1 VVITQK
7 GHTVAIKIAGTTV
20 ISDGKAFLNI
30 ESTTGQHGDLHSSA
44 SVITNAISFTA
55 GIQSCIM
62 TANQTFTIS
71 GDTEGKTTAV
81 LLDTGTTPYVPTFP
95 SSITWNGGEPTW
107 SGHRYWQITIISR
120 DTYQVAT
127 AIGYGSSGSTPP
139 TEAISL
145 EGTSGSPMF
154 HSVFAGTSPMVGGW
168 KFDTDG
174 NVYTYDGGGNIGGN
188 GYTLHSTS
196 TWNNI
201 TPSTTYYIR
210 IDHVAN
216 LPISSADSDTEN
228 VWLALTTDR
237 KFWWR
242 DTTDPTVYGDRH
254 GTVKVEISTTSNGS
268 NIVATG
274 YYKMFWLGTA

>member
-1 VVITQK
+1 M
-7 GHTVAIKIAGTTV
+7 AIKIAGTTV
-20 ISDGKAFLNI
+20 ITDARAFTNI
-30 ESTTGQHGDLHSSA
+30 ESTVGTHGDLHSTA
-44 SVITNAISFTA
+44 SVITNAISFTS
-55 GIQSCIM
+55 GIQTCIM

-71 GDTEGKTTAV
+71 GDEEGRTTAV

-107 SGHRYWQITIISR
+107 STRRYWQITIISR

-127 AIGYGSSGSTPP
+127 GIGYGSSGATPP
-139 TEAISL
+139 TEAITL
-145 EGTSGSPMF
+145 EGTTGSPMY
-154 HSVFAGTSPMVGGW
+154 HTVFAGTSPMVGGW
-168 KFDTDG
+168 KFDADG
-174 NVYTYDGGGNIGGN
+174 NVYTYDGGGNIGGG
-188 GYTLHSTS
+188 GYALHSTS

-201 TPSTTYYIR
+201 TPSTTFYIR
-210 IDHVAN
+210 INNHAN
-216 LPISSADSDTEN
+216 LPISTNDSMTQN
-228 VWLALTTDR
+228 TWLPLSIDR

-242 DTTDPTVYGDRH
+242 DTTNPSGYGDGH

>member
-1 VVITQK
+1 MAV
-7 GHTVAIKIAGTTV
+7 KISGVPV
-20 ISDGKAFLNI
+20 ISDARAFTNI
-30 ESTTGQHGDLHSSA
+30 QSTVGTHGDLHSTA
-44 SVITNAISFTA
+44 SVITNSISFTA
-55 GIQSCIM
+55 GIQTCIM
-62 TANQTFTIS
+62 SANQTFTIS
-71 GDTEGKTTAV
+71 GDEAGRTTAV

-127 AIGYGSSGSTPP
+127 AIGYGATGATPP
-139 TEAISL
+139 TEAITL
-145 EGTSGSPMF
+145 EGTSGSPMY
-154 HSVFAGTSPMVGGW
+154 HTVFAGTSPMVGGW
-168 KFDTDG
+168 KFDADG
-174 NVYTYDGGGNIGGN
+174 NVYTYDGGGNIGGG
-188 GYTLHSTS
+188 GYSLHSTS

-216 LPISSADSDTEN
+216 LPISGADSDTEN

-242 DTTDPTVYGDRH
+242 DTTPSSGYGDRH